1 VRDDEE
7 VISAGADDDYV
18 VADDDGSG
26 GGDDDAGDNGSKKQQ
41 SFGSD
46 VIIKFNARPALSSLA
61 LLPPPAVNLPATAP
75 ARPAPASYSGK
86 RQSGVRNGSP
96 ESDCWEIEL

>member
-1 VRDDEE
+1 MTDDEE

-18 VADDDGSG
+18 DDDH
-26 GGDDDAGDNGSKKQQ
+26 DDGDNGGKKQQ

-86 RQSGVRNGSP
+86 RQSDVRNGSQIVGKL
-96 ESDCWEIEL
+96 SFRV